1 MLPHIW
7 HECHARGISP
17 RGERVT
23 IERTNEPKIVLLVRL
38 LNAID
43 EGRFSFEQL
52 KDRISEG
59 EHRPSTRSLR
69 RYLAVLADAGFPWY
83 FDRATNTYRFS
94 DGYSLKR
101 LELSNSELFG
111 LVALRAISA
120 SLGGAIGTYVDEVTA
135 KIVGSTGRGVKERL
149 QSPPSVAF
157 RLSEIR
163 LDEQGER
170 IFGLLSS
177 AERSARS
184 VSFTYQDKEG
194 NRSKRIADPYGF
206 IVSGGR
212 VYCVAYDHDRRDKR
226 TFAVDSMSEMIVL
239 AQTYTKP
246 TNFSVEDFA
255 SSSISG
261 VLNTGA
267 TTEVRVRF
275 APRVAKAA
283 MAARIVADRNISRQS
298 DGAVEITY
306 SVADVDELIRWVLGW
321 AAQAEIVSPASARDR
336 LRMLV
341 AEISAKYELP
351 VSQ

>member
-1 MLPHIW
+1 MAVPPPNW
-7 HECHARGISP
+7 HNMP
-17 RGERVT
+17 M
-23 IERTNEPKIVLLVRL
+23 ERTNEPKIVLLVRL

-101 LELSNSELFG
+101 LELSSSELFG

-120 SLGGAIGTYVDEVTA
+120 SLGGAIGTYVDEVTE
-135 KIVGSTGRGVKERL
+135 KITGAAGRGVKERVEGT
-149 QSPPSVAF
+149 SPVTF
-157 RLSEIR
+157 RLSETH
-163 LDEQGER
+163 LDQEGER

-177 AERSARS
+177 AERSARC
-184 VSFTYQDKEG
+184 VSFTYTDKEG
-194 NRSKRIADPYGF
+194 QRSKRIADPYGF
-206 IVSGGR
+206 IVSSGR
-212 VYCVAYDHDRRDKR
+212 VYCVAFDHDRRDKR
-226 TFAVDSMSEMIVL
+226 VFAVDSITSLDVL

-246 TNFSVEDFA
+246 QNFSVDDFA

-261 VLNTGA
+261 VLHNEQ

-275 APRVAKAA
+275 ASRVAKAA
-283 MAARIVADRNISRQS
+283 VAARIVAERAIDRRD
-298 DGAVEITY
+298 DGSVEITY
-306 SVADVDELIRWVLGW
+306 HVADVDELTRWVLGW
-321 AAQAEIVSPASARDR
+321 GAQAEIVAPAAVRDR
-336 LRMLV
+336 VRMLI
-341 AEISAKYELP
+341 AQIAAKYELP
-351 VSQ
+351 VSK

>member
-1 MLPHIW
+1 MAQLGAITFLYIT
-7 HECHARGISP
+7 ENR
-17 RGERVT
+17 T

-38 LNAID
+38 LSAID

-94 DGYSLKR
+94 EGYSLKR
-101 LELSNSELFG
+101 LELSSTELFG

-135 KIVGSTGRGVKERL
+135 KIVGSSGAGAKERMK
-149 QSPPSVAF
+149 SPPNVAF
-157 RLSEIR
+157 RLSEIN
-163 LDEQGER
+163 LDQQGER
-170 IFGLLSS
+170 IFGILSS
-177 AERSARS
+177 AERSSRII
-184 VSFTYQDKEG
+184 SFTYQDKEG

-206 IVSGGR
+206 IVNGGR

-226 TFAVDSMSEMIVL
+226 VFAVDNITELSVL

-246 TNFSVEDFA
+246 TNFSIEDFA
-255 SSSISG
+255 SRSISG
-261 VLNTGA
+261 VLHSKQ

-283 MAARIVADRNISRQS
+283 IAARVVADRAVERRS
-298 DGAVEITY
+298 DGSAEITY
-306 SVADVDELIRWVLGW
+306 NVADEDELARWVLGW
-321 AAQAEIVSPASARDR
+321 GAQAEIIAPDSVRSRV
-336 LRMLV
+336 RMLIAEV
-341 AEISAKYELP
+341 AAKYELP
-351 VSQ
+351 VPK

>member
-1 MLPHIW
+1 M
-7 HECHARGISP
+7 S
-17 RGERVT
+17 VM
-23 IERTNEPKIVLLVRL
+23 ERTNEPKIVLLVRL

-94 DGYSLKR
+94 GGYSLKR

-120 SLGGAIGTYVDEVTA
+120 SLGGAIGTYVDEVTE
-135 KIVGSTGRGVKERL
+135 KMVGSAGRGVKERMEA
-149 QSPPSVAF
+149 PPNVTF

-163 LDEQGER
+163 LDDQGER
-170 IFGLLSS
+170 TFNVLSS
-177 AERSARS
+177 AERSCRS
-184 VSFTYQDKEG
+184 VTFTYEDKER
-194 NRSKRIADPYGF
+194 NRSKRTADPYGF

-212 VYCVAYDHDRRDKR
+212 VYCVAYDRDRRDKR
-226 TFAVDSMSEMIVL
+226 TFAVDSISELTVL
-239 AQTYTKP
+239 AQTFTKP
-246 TNFSVEDFA
+246 GNFSVEDFA

-261 VLNTGA
+261 VLHSDKTQ
-267 TTEVRVRF
+267 EVRVRF

-283 MAARIVADRNISRQS
+283 VAARVVADRNVQRLQ
-298 DGAVEITY
+298 DGSAEIVY
-306 SVADVDELIRWVLGW
+306 HVADVDELCRWVLGW
-321 AAQAEIVSPASARDR
+321 GPQAEILSPASARDR
-336 LRMLV
+336 VHMLIAEV
-341 AEISAKYELP
+341 AAKYELP
-351 VSQ
+351 VSK